1 MNKYLKFTIA
11 IISFALVIVLANVL
25 YNKLAKDYDMGD
37 GLVTEDTTVSTEKDT
52 QSESDTEKN
61 IAPDFTVVDKDNEEV
76 NLESFFGKPIVLNFW
91 ASWCGPCK
99 SEFPEFQTAYEEYG
113 EEIEFLMVNMTDGR
127 RETKELADAFIQ
139 SEGYSLPVYYDVN
152 QDGAYTYGVYSL
164 PTTYFIDSQGNLVAY
179 AQGAIDMD
187 TLKKGIDMIR

>member
-61 IAPDFTVVDKDNEEV
+61 IAPDFTVVDKDNEQV

-127 RETKELADAFIQ
+127 RETKELADTFIQ

>member
-61 IAPDFTVVDKDNEEV
+61 IAPDFTVVDKDNREV

>member
-11 IISFALVIVLANVL
+11 IISFALVIVLANAL

-37 GLVTEDTTVSTEKDT
+37 GLVTEATTVSTEKDT

>member
-1 MNKYLKFTIA
+1 MNKYLKLTIA

-25 YNKLAKDYDMGD
+25 YNKLSKDYDMGD

-61 IAPDFTVVDKDNEEV
+61 IAPDFTVVDKDNKEV

>member
-1 MNKYLKFTIA
+1 MNKYLKLTIA

-127 RETKELADAFIQ
+127 RETKELADTFIQ

>member
-1 MNKYLKFTIA
+1 MNKYLKLTIA

-61 IAPDFTVVDKDNEEV
+61 IAPDFTVVDKDNAEV

>member
-61 IAPDFTVVDKDNEEV
+61 IAPDFTVVDKDNEQV

>member
-1 MNKYLKFTIA
+1 MNKYLKLTIA

-25 YNKLAKDYDMGD
+25 YNKLSKDYDMGD

-61 IAPDFTVVDKDNEEV
+61 IAPDFTVVDKDNKEV

-127 RETKELADAFIQ
+127 RETKELADTFIQ

>member
-1 MNKYLKFTIA
+1 MNKYLKLTIA

-127 RETKELADAFIQ
+127 RETKELADSFIQ

>member
-1 MNKYLKFTIA
+1 MNKYLKLTIA

-61 IAPDFTVVDKDNEEV
+61 IAPDFTVVDKDNREV

>member
-1 MNKYLKFTIA
+1 MNKYLKLTIA

-61 IAPDFTVVDKDNEEV
+61 IAPDFTVVDKDNEQV